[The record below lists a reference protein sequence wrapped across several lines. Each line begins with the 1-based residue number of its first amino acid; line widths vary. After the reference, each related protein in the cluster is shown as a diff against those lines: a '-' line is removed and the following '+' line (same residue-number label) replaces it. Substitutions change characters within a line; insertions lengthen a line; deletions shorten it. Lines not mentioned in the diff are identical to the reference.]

1 MAGCME
7 ILAAEPVI
15 LKGLSSHA
23 LLIMLVQLTLLLA
36 TARALGEW
44 MRKMRQ
50 PAVVGE
56 LLAGLILGP
65 SVLGK
70 LLPGVQAAIFPPVQ
84 AQADLLTAISWLG
97 VLMLLIVTG
106 LEVDLELVVRKA
118 KTALGISLGGI
129 LVPFVTGFGLGW
141 LLPESFLAHPE
152 QRVIFSLF
160 MAVAMSISAIPV
172 IAKVLIDLDLIRRD
186 VGQVIL
192 AAAMTDDT
200 IGWILLSVVAGLATK
215 GTVEPAVVAGSLVS
229 AVLFVWFGLKF
240 GPRIMN
246 KLLTWVDDE
255 FHGPAP
261 QLSVIM
267 VMSLGAACI
276 THMLG
281 IEAVLGCFVV
291 GIVAARSS
299 RLQFQVTHT
308 LELITNSLLAPIF
321 FATAGLKV
329 NLWGLFS
336 PSVALM
342 GLVALGVACFG
353 KFVGCYLGGMA
364 AGLPHWERLAMGS
377 GMNARGAMEI
387 IVATLG
393 LSLGVLNQD
402 TYSIIVAIAIIT
414 SLMAPPMLRW
424 SLSHV
429 EMAPDELQRLEQE
442 RREQSSFLHGVRR
455 ILLPV
460 RGGRNGQMAAALLGC
475 FGSLKRVEVTSMFVQ
490 LSGSDEK
497 PEETFA
503 QVSGEFHKISGKKP
517 TEVVV
522 KGNEVVQT
530 ILDRAQKG
538 FNLLVVGASDTP
550 ENHMFDK
557 LMQGSPCATM
567 LVKAFTDTEKGPSNI
582 TRILV
587 PTVGTHYSS
596 NAVETAGLLG
606 SRLGVPLTLLHIIPE
621 VDEHALLIH
630 GQRAHDVHQEFA
642 EQIVDTHA
650 DLARRL
656 GAEVTTTILEG
667 NHPEKIILQ
676 MAKDDEFGLI
686 VLGANLRPLRRR
698 AFLGHRVEKILSH
711 AECAVVVVSTL

>member
-1 MAGCME
+1 MFF
-7 ILAAEPVI
+7 LADAPVV

-23 LLIMLVQLTLLLA
+23 LLILLVQITLLLA
-36 TARALGEW
+36 VARGLGEL
-44 MRKMRQ
+44 MRKLKQ

-70 LLPGVQAAIFPPVQ
+70 VLPNVQAALFPPEQ
-84 AQADLLTAISWLG
+84 AQSDLLTAISWLG

-106 LEVDLELVVRKA
+106 LEVDLDLVVRKA

-129 LVPFVTGFGLGW
+129 LVPFVSGFALGW
-141 LLPESFLAHPE
+141 LLPESFLAKPD
-152 QRVIFSLF
+152 QRLIFSLF

-215 GTVEPAVVAGSLVS
+215 GTVNVEVVLGSLISAVV
-229 AVLFVWFGLKF
+229 FVWFGMKF
-240 GPRIMN
+240 GPKIMN
-246 KLLTWVDDE
+246 KLLIWVDDE

-267 VMSLGAACI
+267 VMALGSACL
-276 THMLG
+276 THILG
-281 IEAVLGCFVV
+281 IEAVLGAFVV
-291 GIVAARSS
+291 GIVAARAS

-308 LELITNSLLAPIF
+308 LELITGSLLAPIF

-342 GLVALGVACFG
+342 GLVALAVACFG
-353 KFVGCYLGGMA
+353 KFVGCYLGGMV

-387 IVATLG
+387 IVATMG

-402 TYSIIVAIAIIT
+402 TYSIIVGIAIIT

-429 EMAPDELQRLEQE
+429 EMGPDEMQRLERE
-442 RREQSSFLHGVRR
+442 RRDQTSFLAGVRR

-475 FGSLKRVEVTSMFVQ
+475 FGSLRRVEVTSMYVQ
-490 LSGSDEK
+490 LPNALEK

-503 QVSGEFHKISGKKP
+503 QVGAEFQTYADRQP
-517 TEVVV
+517 TSLVV
-522 KGNEVVQT
+522 KGNDVVSA
-530 ILDRAQKG
+530 ILERAQRG
-538 FNLLVVGASDTP
+538 FNLLVVGASETR
-550 ENHMFDK
+550 ENHMFDQ

-567 LVKAFTDTEKGPSNI
+567 LVKAFSDAEKGPAHI
-582 TRILV
+582 TKILV
-587 PTVGTHYSS
+587 PTIGTHYSS

-606 SRLGVPLTLLHIIPE
+606 SRLGVPLTLLHIVPE
-621 VDEHALLIH
+621 IDEHALLIH
-630 GQRAHDVHQEFA
+630 GQRAHEVHQEFA

-650 DLARRL
+650 DLARHL

-667 NHPEKIILQ
+667 NHPEKIILA
-676 MAKDDEFGLI
+676 MAQQEEYGLI